1 MQQRLAWTVTVANSD
16 GRPLLRTGPGI
27 KPGTTLTQPV
37 MNIDIAP
44 TLLELAG
51 LPIPTIMDGQ
61 SAVPLLTGKPA
72 PHWRTRFAS
81 EFAEGGFQN

>member
-1 MQQRLAWTVTVANSD
+1 
-16 GRPLLRTGPGI
+16 
-27 KPGTTLTQPV
+27 